1 MQHRQV
7 IEARHGLL
15 QSHSVVIAFFF
26 LFGLIIG
33 SFLNVCITR
42 IPEGVSIVSPGS
54 RCPGCETPIKAYDN
68 IPVLAWLWLG
78 GKCRSCGAPISSM
91 YPAIEL
97 LTALLFVAC
106 YLTFGLTAETLKWL
120 FFIGLIVVLIITD
133 VRVRILPDSVNFF
146 GFGLGLAL
154 AVRVPPLDPACMR
167 LVDRISFI
175 AQNSILLGVACALL
189 GAAAGSLLLLAAAT
203 LYRLVRGR
211 EGMGMGDVKMML
223 MVGTF
228 LGMQGTFLTLLFG
241 TLLGSIVGLLLVITL
256 FASGWKGRVAERANR
271 KGLGSVSGLRWTISS
286 RYQLPLGT
294 FLGIAAL
301 LVVFFSHWL
310 DAEAYRFM
318 R

>member
-1 MQHRQV
+1 M
-7 IEARHGLL
+7 
-15 QSHSVVIAFFF
+15 VIALFF

-42 IPEGVSIVSPGS
+42 IPEGLSIVSPGS
-54 RCPGCETPIKAYDN
+54 RCPQCETPIKAYDN
-68 IPVLAWLWLG
+68 VPVLAWLWLR
-78 GKCRSCGAPISSM
+78 GKCRACGHPISSM

-97 LTALLFVAC
+97 LTGFLFVAC
-106 YLTFGLTAETLKWL
+106 FLTFGLQPETFKWL
-120 FFIGLIVVLIITD
+120 FFVSLMVILIVTD
-133 VRVRILPDSVNFF
+133 FRARILPDAVNFF

-154 AVRVPPLDPACMR
+154 SVRLGPIDPACLR
-167 LVDRISFI
+167 IVDRFPIL
-175 AQNSILLGVACALL
+175 ARNPSILGVTCAVL

-203 LYRLVRGR
+203 LYKLVRGR

-228 LGMQGTFLTLLFG
+228 LGIQGTFLTLLFG
-241 TLLGSIVGLLLVITL
+241 TLLGSIVGLLLVVVL
-256 FASGWKGRVAERANR
+256 FLTGWKSKVAERASR

-301 LVVFFSHWL
+301 LVVFFSRWI
-310 DAEAYRFM
+310 DMQAYRFM

>member
-1 MQHRQV
+1 M
-7 IEARHGLL
+7 
-15 QSHSVVIAFFF
+15 VIAFFF

-54 RCPGCETPIKAYDN
+54 RCPACGTPIKAYDN
-68 IPVLAWLWLG
+68 IPVLAWIWLG
-78 GKCRSCGAPISSM
+78 GKCRTCGEKISSM
-91 YPAIEL
+91 YPVIEL

-106 YLTFGLTAETLKWL
+106 YLTFDLTAETFKWL
-120 FFIGLIVVLIITD
+120 FFTCLMIILIVTD
-133 VRVRILPDSVNFF
+133 VRVRLLPDAINWF

-154 AVRVPPLDPACMR
+154 AVRMPPYDPACMR
-167 LVDRISFI
+167 VIELLPFLARN
-175 AQNSILLGVACALL
+175 AILAGVTCALL

-228 LGMQGTFLTLLFG
+228 LGVQGTFLTLLFG
-241 TLLGSIVGLLLVITL
+241 TLLGSIVGLLLVLVL
-256 FASGWKGRVAERANR
+256 FASGWKASVAERASR

-310 DAEAYRFM
+310 DAQAYRFM

>member
-1 MQHRQV
+1 M
-7 IEARHGLL
+7 
-15 QSHSVVIAFFF
+15 VIASFF

-33 SFLNVCITR
+33 SFLNVCISR

-54 RCPGCETPIKAYDN
+54 RCPNCDTPIKAYDN
-68 IPVLAWLWLG
+68 VPLLAWLWLR
-78 GKCRSCGAPISSM
+78 GKCRSCGAPISFM

-120 FFIGLIVVLIITD
+120 FFISLMIVLTITD

-146 GFGLGLAL
+146 GLGLGLVFSAHI
-154 AVRVPPLDPACMR
+154 PPSDPTCMR
-167 LVDRISFI
+167 VADHIPFV
-175 AQNSILLGVACALL
+175 AQNATLFGIFCALL
-189 GAAAGSLLLLAAAT
+189 GAVAGSLLLLAAAT

-228 LGMQGTFLTLLFG
+228 LGVQGTFLTLLFG
-241 TLLGSIVGLLLVITL
+241 TLLGSIVGFLLVMAL
-256 FASGWKGRVAERANR
+256 FVSGWKSGVAERASR
-271 KGLGSVSGLRWTISS
+271 KGLGSVSALRWTISS

-301 LVVFFSHWL
+301 LVVFFNHWL
-310 DAEAYRFM
+310 DMQAYRFM